1 MVDTT
6 LLLKNLEDYR
16 DSLRR
21 HVASTREEFSR
32 LQSDWMVLVDVYEG
46 AGADHFHSIWKRTAE
61 RFADYIDR
69 SDAIRAQLDAKIEIL
84 RDFDRPI

>member
-46 AGADHFHSIWKRTAE
+46 AAR
-61 RFADYIDR
+61 
-69 SDAIRAQLDAKIEIL
+69 QLDVDSALL
-84 RDFDRPI
+84 RTQDIWRV